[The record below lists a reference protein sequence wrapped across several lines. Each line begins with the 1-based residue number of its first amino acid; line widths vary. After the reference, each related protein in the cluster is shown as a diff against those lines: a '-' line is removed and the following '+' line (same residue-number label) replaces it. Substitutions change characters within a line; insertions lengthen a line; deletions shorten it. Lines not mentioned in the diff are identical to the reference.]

1 MDRTLIADAL
11 TTRDGKGDSIIHR
24 ELSFKNLDCMSES
37 NETPDSFRIC
47 EATDGLIAYLK
58 LMGEQRHIA
67 AKVLSEKNKDGMTPL
82 HMMALSLPESISHIL
97 AQYVNRCDLAH
108 IMSIINNRGET
119 PIHILCKEHHL
130 VINSVVRCIPASQLS
145 HLLSKQNFEGNTPLH
160 LLAYHDD
167 PINVEKLLVM
177 IDDQH
182 FNFALRNKQEA
193 TALHIACA
201 LQNIGTLSAI
211 VNCTGTV
218 RALALASLESNQKLD
233 LREAVEIMCE
243 ESTGIHHVRA
253 TITLFD
259 VHTRPCIPCILG
271 NHAREDFADL
281 VRQIADED
289 MHSVVSKIDDMT
301 LEQLNEGRLIIAV
314 HLMYT

>member
-1 MDRTLIADAL
+1 
-11 TTRDGKGDSIIHR
+11 
-24 ELSFKNLDCMSES
+24 
-37 NETPDSFRIC
+37 
-47 EATDGLIAYLK
+47 
-58 LMGEQRHIA
+58 
-67 AKVLSEKNKDGMTPL
+67 
-82 HMMALSLPESISHIL
+82 MMAQSLPEHIPHIL
-97 AQYVNRCDLAH
+97 AQFINKCDRAH
-108 IMSIINNRGET
+108 IMSIINNKGET

-145 HLLSKQNFEGNTPLH
+145 HLLSNQNFEGNTPLH

-167 PINVEKLLVM
+167 PINVEELLVM
-177 IDDQH
+177 LEDQH
-182 FNFALRNKQEA
+182 YNFALRNKQEA

-201 LQNIGTLSAI
+201 LQNMGTFSAI

-218 RALALASLESNQKLD
+218 RALTSLDSNQKID
-233 LREAVEIMCE
+233 FREAVEVMCK
-243 ESTGIHHVRA
+243 ESTETHHVRA
-253 TITLFD
+253 MITLFD